1 MKFQPYRYVIHPT
14 GLFALLTA
22 VSAFQSG
29 CVVAEEHPHARREVV
44 AVEVPPPPPPVVVE
58 VPPPQ
63 YETVVV
69 ENEAP
74 APVEEIIVREPMPP
88 PRREIIIERPSRR
101 HVWVAGYW
109 HWEGN
114 HYGWVRG
121 HWMLPPREGVIWVAP
136 RVEHRPGGD
145 VFIRGFWRHGGG
157 AGEVTVRNRPAEQA
171 EHRAQDEHQAPAGRQ
186 HPADVAMRNPP
197 PEPAEHRAPV
207 EQPGQAGRQ
216 RPVDVV
222 MRNMASASGPHAQ
235 GIRDAPPP
243 LRREVMTGR
252 PSPRHIWIAGYWR
265 HDGRAYAWVPGRWDK
280 PPREGVAWIAPRW
293 ESREGVWVFTEGR
306 WETNEHRSH

>member
-1 MKFQPYRYVIHPT
+1 M
-14 GLFALLTA
+14 
-22 VSAFQSG
+22 
-29 CVVAEEHPHARREVV
+29 
-44 AVEVPPPPPPVVVE
+44 
-58 VPPPQ
+58 
-63 YETVVV
+63 
-69 ENEAP
+69 
-74 APVEEIIVREPMPP
+74 
-88 PRREIIIERPSRR
+88 
-101 HVWVAGYW
+101 
-109 HWEGN
+109 
-114 HYGWVRG
+114 
-121 HWMLPPREGVIWVAP
+121 
-136 RVEHRPGGD
+136 
-145 VFIRGFWRHGGG
+145 
-157 AGEVTVRNRPAEQA
+157 
-171 EHRAQDEHQAPAGRQ
+171 
-186 HPADVAMRNPP
+186 
-197 PEPAEHRAPV
+197 
-207 EQPGQAGRQ
+207 QAGRQ